1 MSMSRSGTVRANGQ
15 ELYFEVHGEGPPLVL
30 IMGIGY
36 DATLWTLAQVPALS
50 QTFQVVI
57 FDNRDA
63 GRSSKAAAPYSTA
76 DMADDVAALMDAL
89 AVKRAHLLGL
99 SMGGLIAQ
107 EFALRHA
114 DRLHRLV
121 LSGCGAAPARVAF
134 DPIRTWNWVKA
145 NDKSGEVF
153 ACQQFTW
160 LFSNSF
166 LRNKEAVQQ
175 TLDLLTSNPH
185 PVGPEAYN
193 RQAQAYLRHDA
204 FDRLVDLKS
213 PTLVIVG
220 EQDLLTPPWICR
232 EVADRIPGAQFEII
246 KGEGSSHVVPIELP
260 NQFNHVVTRFLVAS
274 EPAVAAAAGAVFPAA
289 RRAAQN
295 VVHISE

>member
-30 IMGIGY
+30 VMGIGY

-50 QTFQVVI
+50 QRFQVVI
-57 FDNRDA
+57 FDNRDV
-63 GRSSKAAAPYSTA
+63 GRSSKAAAPYTIA

-89 AVKRAHLLGL
+89 AIKRAHLLGL
-99 SMGGLIAQ
+99 SMGGMIAQ

-121 LSGCGAAPARVAF
+121 LRGCGAAPARGAF
-134 DPIRTWNWVKA
+134 DPIRTWKWVKA
-145 NDKSGEVF
+145 NDESGEVF

-160 LFSNSF
+160 LFSNTF
-166 LRNKEAVQQ
+166 LGNEEAVQQ
-175 TLDLLTSNPH
+175 TLNLLTSDPH

-193 RQAQAYLRHDA
+193 RQAQAYLRYDA
-204 FDRLVDLKS
+204 LVRLADLKS

-232 EVADRIPGAQFEII
+232 EVADRIPGSQFEII
-246 KGEGSSHVVPIELP
+246 KGDGSSHVVAIERP
-260 NQFNHVVTRFLVAS
+260 DEFNHLVTRFLVAS
-274 EPAVAAAAGAVFPAA
+274 EPALASAGGADRAVIG
-289 RRAAQN
+289 AQG
-295 VVHISE
+295 ETMKMTA

>member
-1 MSMSRSGTVRANGQ
+1 MSLFRSGTVRANGQ

-30 IMGIGY
+30 VMGIGY
-36 DATLWTLAQVPALS
+36 DARLWTLAQVPALAH
-50 QTFQVVI
+50 TFQVVI

-63 GRSSKAAAPYSTA
+63 GRSSKAAAPYTIA

-89 AVKRAHLLGL
+89 DITRAHLLGL
-99 SMGGLIAQ
+99 SMGGMIAQ

-145 NDKSGEVF
+145 NDKGGEVF
-153 ACQQFTW
+153 ARQQFTW
-160 LFSNSF
+160 LFSTAF
-166 LRNKEAVQQ
+166 LRNPDAVQQ
-175 TLDLLTSNPH
+175 TISLLSSNPD

-204 FDRLVDLKS
+204 FDRLADVES

-220 EQDLLTPPWICR
+220 EQVCSR
-232 EVADRIPGAQFEII
+232 RPG
-246 KGEGSSHVVPIELP
+246 S
-260 NQFNHVVTRFLVAS
+260 
-274 EPAVAAAAGAVFPAA
+274 AA
-289 RRAAQN
+289 RWLSEFHVPDSRSSRARDHRMWWRSS
-295 VVHISE
+295 VRTSSTTW

>member
-30 IMGIGY
+30 VMGIGY

-50 QTFQVVI
+50 QMFQVVI
-57 FDNRDA
+57 FDNRDV
-63 GRSSKAAAPYSTA
+63 GRSSIATGPYTIA
-76 DMADDVAALMDAL
+76 DMADDVAALMDVL
-89 AVKRAHLLGL
+89 DIKRTHLLGL
-99 SMGGLIAQ
+99 SMGGMIAQ

-114 DRLHRLV
+114 SRLHRLV
-121 LSGCGAAPARVAF
+121 LSGCGAAPGRSVF

-145 NDKSGEVF
+145 TDKTGEVF

-160 LFSNSF
+160 LFSNAF

-175 TLDLLTSNPH
+175 TLNMLTSNPH

-193 RQAQAYLRHDA
+193 RQAQAYLRYDA
-204 FDRLVDLKS
+204 LDRLADLKS

-232 EVADRIPGAQFEII
+232 EVADRIPGSQFEII
-246 KGEGSSHVVPIELP
+246 EGDGSSHMVPIERP
-260 NQFNHVVTRFLVAS
+260 DEFNHLVTRFLVAS
-274 EPAVAAAAGAVFPAA
+274 EPALASAAPAD
-289 RRAAQN
+289 RAALGVQ
-295 VVHISE
+295 EGR

>member
-1 MSMSRSGTVRANGQ
+1 MSKSGTADVNGQ
-15 ELYFEVHGEGPPLVL
+15 KLYFEVHGAGPPLVL
-30 IMGIGY
+30 VMGIGY

-50 QTFQVVI
+50 RMFQVVI
-57 FDNRDA
+57 FDNRDV
-63 GRSSKAAAPYSTA
+63 GRSSNATGPYTIG
-76 DMADDVAALMDAL
+76 DMADDIAGLMDAL
-89 AVKRAHLLGL
+89 DIKRAHVLGL
-99 SMGGLIAQ
+99 SMGGMIAQ

-114 DRLHRLV
+114 SRLLRLV

-145 NDKSGEVF
+145 ADTTGEVF

-160 LFSNSF
+160 LFSNAF

-175 TLDLLTSNPH
+175 TINLLTSNPH

-193 RQAQAYLRHDA
+193 RQAQAYLRYDA
-204 FDRLVDLKS
+204 LDRLADLKS

-232 EVADRIPGAQFEII
+232 EVADRIPGSQLEVIT
-246 KGEGSSHVVPIELP
+246 GDGSSHVVAIERP
-260 NQFNHVVTRFLVAS
+260 DEFNHLVTRFLVADD
-274 EPAVAAAAGAVFPAA
+274 EPALVSAAPAGQATMGA
-289 RRAAQN
+289 
-295 VVHISE
+295 

>member
-1 MSMSRSGTVRANGQ
+1 
-15 ELYFEVHGEGPPLVL
+15 
-30 IMGIGY
+30 MGIGY

-50 QTFQVVI
+50 QMFQVVI
-57 FDNRDA
+57 FDNRDV
-63 GRSSKAAAPYSTA
+63 GRSSNAAGPYTIA

-89 AVKRAHLLGL
+89 AIKRAHLLGL
-99 SMGGLIAQ
+99 SMGGMIAQ

-160 LFSNSF
+160 LFSTAF

-175 TLDLLTSNPH
+175 TISMLTSNPH

-193 RQAQAYLRHDA
+193 RQAQAYLRYDGL
-204 FDRLVDLKS
+204 DRLADLKS

-220 EQDLLTPPWICR
+220 EQDLLTPPWVCR
-232 EVADRIPGAQFEII
+232 ELADRIPGSRFEII
-246 KGEGSSHVVPIELP
+246 KGDGSSHVVPIERP
-260 NQFNHVVTRFLVAS
+260 DEFNHLVTRFLVAS
-274 EPAVAAAAGAVFPAA
+274 GPALASVAGAD
-289 RRAAQN
+289 RAA
-295 VVHISE
+295 ER